1 MSSYAANERI
11 TIMITTGAKTRVT
24 GFHCRQLQKDA
35 YKALKAFMA
44 LTGAT
49 TEEALQTFIQF
60 AAWGWQSPTHRK
72 HLTEMVQKWKGQRP
86 KDDMTLHTFALD

>member
-1 MSSYAANERI
+1 MSSYAANKRI
-11 TIMITTGAKTRVT
+11 TIMITIGAKTRVT

-49 TEEALQTFIQF
+49 TEEVLQTFIQF
-60 AAWGWQSPTHRK
+60 AAWGWQSPTHRC
-72 HLTEMVQKWKGQRP
+72 LYPGGS
-86 KDDMTLHTFALD
+86 HTPAPSAPLRSAKL

>member
-1 MSSYAANERI
+1 
-11 TIMITTGAKTRVT
+11 MITTGAKTRVT

-49 TEEALQTFIQF
+49 TEEALQTFIRY
-60 AAWGWQSPTHRK
+60 AAWAWQSPQGRK
-72 HLTEMVQKWKGQRP
+72 QLTEMVQQYKAQRP
-86 KDDMTLHTFALD
+86 TTEITLHSFTLE